1 MQENWGKS
9 HAMLTTKIPTYN
21 VHREYSIY
29 TLSWECTAP
38 CTTARLT
45 KNYLQNKAGGGEQ
58 NKTINFKKS
67 LKCRALSVHNS
78 FFKALKVHL
87 YFIFMSVLPV
97 CMFVHHA
104 VLYALLEEALDPWH

>member
-21 VHREYSIY
+21 VHREYIIY
-29 TLSWECTAP
+29 TLSWECT
-38 CTTARLT
+38 LHHT
-45 KNYLQNKAGGGEQ
+45 KVNKELFTKQRGGEQ

-67 LKCRALSVHNS
+67 LKCRALAVHNS
-78 FFKALKVHL
+78 FFKVLKVHL
-87 YFIFMSVLPV
+87 YFILMSVLPA